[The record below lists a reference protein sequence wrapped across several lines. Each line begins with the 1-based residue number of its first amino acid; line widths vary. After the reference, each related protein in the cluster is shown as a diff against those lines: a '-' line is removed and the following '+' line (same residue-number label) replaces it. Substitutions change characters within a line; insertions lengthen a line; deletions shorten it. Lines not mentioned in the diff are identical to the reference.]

1 MGVIITEKAAKEI
14 QRVMQEQNLKAG
26 EDVIRIAAVGGGCS
40 GFSYG
45 LTFAKKTEFDALN
58 DVLYEGNGIEWV
70 VDNRSAPFLEGT
82 TVDFHDALDKR
93 GFAFNN
99 PQATRS
105 CGCGQSFSTN

>member
-1 MGVIITEKAAKEI
+1 
-14 QRVMQEQNLKAG
+14 MQEQNLKPG
-26 EDVIRIAAVGGGCS
+26 EDVIRVAVAGGGCS

-45 LTFAKKTEFDALN
+45 LSFAKKAEFDALN

-82 TVDFHDALDKR
+82 TVDFHDGIEKR

-99 PQATRS
+99 PQAVKG
-105 CGCGQSFSTN
+105 CGCGQSFSV